1 MNAKEYLQ
9 RIRSLDKQIKNKKLE
24 IEDIKNK
31 MLGSVAISYE
41 PKIGVSGAVNTKSPQ
56 EKYLCICIE
65 YEEELA
71 QDVDNLMLLKREAMR
86 LIDQIDDAD
95 CIDLLYK
102 RYFQFMKWE
111 QIAVEKNYSYQ
122 GILKLHGRALQKF
135 DRILKECTR
144 VYIE

>member
-24 IEDIKNK
+24 IEDIRNK
-31 MLGSVAISYE
+31 MRGSVAISYE
-41 PKIGVSGAVNTKSPQ
+41 PKIGVSGSVNTKSPQ
-56 EKYLCICIE
+56 EKYLSICIE

-71 QDVDNLMLLKREAMR
+71 QDIDNLMLLKREAMR

-111 QIAVEKNYSYQ
+111 EIAVEMKYAYRS
-122 GILKLHGRALQKF
+122 IIRLHGKALHKM
-135 DRILKECTR
+135 DKIIGSNC
-144 VYIE
+144 V